1 MENLNTDKIYAEQL
15 AGEYAPKDTTKVMAL
30 HKLDQRAKLPAL
42 VCAYS
47 LGIVASLVL
56 GVGMCLTMGV
66 IGNGSGLLFVVGV
79 IAGLVGIAGI
89 CVNYPPL
96 QPAYPEGQGALRHGH
111 RPTRPG
117 DQRRVGTSG
126 IRFPPEARK
135 MG

>member
-89 CVNYPPL
+89 CVNYPL
-96 QPAYPEGQGALRHGH
+96 YNWLI
-111 RPTRPG
+111 
-117 DQRRVGTSG
+117 QRGKERYGTDIVRLAQEISA
-126 IRFPPEARK
+126 E
-135 MG
+135 